1 MSKHPRQGVVPNPK
15 ATPVH
20 VMVPRLRIKGMA
32 RAVADLIRQTIE
44 GNGLRPW
51 YIPQEFGRRGEF
63 VEAGGL
69 LVDADGWILGLEER
83 IRRKINLDHKKRL
96 RTFVYAVDL
105 IRLTIPH
112 TSQETV
118 WVVGKAPD
126 QLGDSATMP
135 AKDAL
140 WPIDS
145 LGYASTS
152 SPTTCAPSS

>member
-1 MSKHPRQGVVPNPK
+1 MTCVLIKSVSLMSKHPWQGVIPNPK

-51 YIPQEFGRRGEF
+51 YIPQEFGRTGEF

-69 LVDADGWILGLEER
+69 LVDADGFM
-83 IRRKINLDHKKRL
+83 D
-96 RTFVYAVDL
+96 TVDL

-140 WPIDS
+140 WSIDS